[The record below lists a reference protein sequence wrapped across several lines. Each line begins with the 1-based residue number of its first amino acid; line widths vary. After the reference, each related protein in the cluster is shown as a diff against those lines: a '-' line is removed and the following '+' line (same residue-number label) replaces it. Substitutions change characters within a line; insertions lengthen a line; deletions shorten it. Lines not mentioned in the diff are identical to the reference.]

1 MKATITLAPD
11 VAMAVR
17 KLQQEEGLGLSE
29 AVNALV
35 GRALPASLA
44 KTDKPFKQ
52 RTKNLGVKIDITNM
66 GEVFEALE
74 R

>member
-1 MKATITLAPD
+1 MRTFVTLTPD

-17 KLQQEEGLGLSE
+17 KLQQEEGLELSE
-29 AVNALV
+29 ALNALV

-52 RTKNLGVKIDITNM
+52 RTKNLGAKIDITNI